1 MVFVHLTDEN
11 TLVVHEDA
19 AEAIRACEGIDVED
33 GTCVFF
39 DGNGQPLRPV
49 FDEPNKRRRFV
60 VVSGRYHLAPDD
72 NGRSLVDL
80 LPSISNIEGN
90 RVLRTLED
98 VRRLLTTQCT
108 GRAPNAAPAG
118 DCER

>member
-1 MVFVHLTDEN
+1 MVFVHLADEN

-33 GTCVFF
+33 VICVFF
-39 DGNGQPLRPV
+39 DDNGQPLRAV
-49 FDEPNKRRRFV
+49 FDEPNQRGRFV
-60 VVSGRYHLAPDD
+60 VVSARYHLAPDGD
-72 NGRSLVDL
+72 GQSLLEL
-80 LPSISNIEGN
+80 LPSVASIEGKGA
-90 RVLRTLED
+90 LRTLED

>member
-1 MVFVHLTDEN
+1 MLFVHLTDEN

-19 AEAIRACEGIDVED
+19 ADAIRSCEGIDVED

-39 DGNGQPLRPV
+39 DHDGQRLRAV
-49 FDEPNKRRRFV
+49 FDEPNERGRFV
-60 VVSGRYHLAPDD
+60 VASGRYHLVPDRD
-72 NGRSLVDL
+72 SRGLLEL
-80 LPSISNIEGN
+80 LPTIANIEGN
-90 RVLRTLED
+90 RALRTLDD
-98 VRRLLTTQCT
+98 VRLLLTAQCT